1 MESIEID
8 IKNADE
14 TGERDSKKK
23 ELGGAGKRQKQ
34 AQGDAH
40 SSSRGERRSK
50 QRFSPGRVPAEQ
62 RRSASAHNVKYN
74 EGVGWVE
81 LMMMLMRMMR
91 IKMMT
96 AVLCFPLTLPP
107 WSDYFHLQS
116 RLLKYIQLSSA
127 DQRAPPRYVAPPL
140 SHEIPASHCSALQQS
155 RIHVHIVSSFVN
167 RQLPGSA
174 ANPSHV
180 PSNLYCTCSTYGSSD
195 DTRVFCLSLIE
206 LHGPHN
212 VTHTSDLNNKN
223 KWWQILV
230 IPSPLSVFNPLSL
243 FQPQEPQLKAVLW
256 VLLEVG
262 QSGPSQM
269 SHCSGCIYFLLTFC
283 SHIPLF
289 SPGAGL
295 RGRQSKE
302 KKKKTQCHE

>member
-1 MESIEID
+1 MLE
-8 IKNADE
+8 K
-14 TGERDSKKK
+14 ER
-23 ELGGAGKRQKQ
+23 
-34 AQGDAH
+34 
-40 SSSRGERRSK
+40 SRPKVTHIPPLVGSVGLNSVSPRR
-50 QRFSPGRVPAEQ
+50 RVPAEP

-74 EGVGWVE
+74 EGRGGVE

-107 WSDYFHLQS
+107 WSDFFHLRS
-116 RLLKYIQLSSA
+116 CLLKYIQLSSA
-127 DQRAPPRYVAPPL
+127 DQRAPPRCVAPPL

-155 RIHVHIVSSFVN
+155 TIHVHIVFSFVN

-180 PSNLYCTCSTYGSSD
+180 PSKPVLHMFPPMAQVMIQGS
-195 DTRVFCLSLIE
+195 FCLSLIV

-269 SHCSGCIYFLLTFC
+269 SHCSGCIYFLLTFLLT
-283 SHIPLF
+283 HPTLF
-289 SPGAGL
+289 A
-295 RGRQSKE
+295 RRRFTRETVKR
-302 KKKKTQCHE
+302 KRKITQCHE

>member
-1 MESIEID
+1 MTHIPPLVGSVGL
-8 IKNADE
+8 N
-14 TGERDSKKK
+14 SV
-23 ELGGAGKRQKQ
+23 
-34 AQGDAH
+34 
-40 SSSRGERRSK
+40 SPRR
-50 QRFSPGRVPAEQ
+50 RVPAEP

-74 EGVGWVE
+74 EGRGGVE

-107 WSDYFHLQS
+107 WSDFFHLRS
-116 RLLKYIQLSSA
+116 CLLKYIQLSSA
-127 DQRAPPRYVAPPL
+127 DQRAPPRCVAPPL
-140 SHEIPASHCSALQQS
+140 SHEITLFSTAAEHNTCAYCLFICKQTAPRVGRESES
-155 RIHVHIVSSFVN
+155 RTVETCI
-167 RQLPGSA
+167 A
-174 ANPSHV
+174 HV
-180 PSNLYCTCSTYGSSD
+180 PPMAQVMIQGS
-195 DTRVFCLSLIE
+195 FCLSLIV

-269 SHCSGCIYFLLTFC
+269 SHCSGCIYFLLTFLLT
-283 SHIPLF
+283 HPTLF
-289 SPGAGL
+289 A
-295 RGRQSKE
+295 RRRFTRETVKR
-302 KKKKTQCHE
+302 KRKITQCHE